1 MSRVSCLE
9 GGGDFEFLILLLPR
23 RLPVYITS
31 VNGQQVKGYRARQ
44 RKEAAALRMSPV
56 RLVRR
61 GALPA
66 SLGELTDDVPPHAAR
81 LAPKGSLLGGL
92 AVTRGGSL
100 RACAR
105 GTLCPWSGDFP
116 LGERIRNWS
125 LVCSLGNRPSERAAC
140 CAGTRPIYGSKT
152 VITLCLW

>member
-1 MSRVSCLE
+1 M
-9 GGGDFEFLILLLPR
+9 
-23 RLPVYITS
+23 
-31 VNGQQVKGYRARQ
+31 Q

-56 RLVRR
+56 WLVRR

-66 SLGELTDDVPPHAAR
+66 SLGELTDDVPLHAAR
-81 LAPKGSLLGGL
+81 LAPQGSLLSGL

-105 GTLCPWSGDFP
+105 GTLCLWSGDFP

-125 LVCSLGNRPSERAAC
+125 LVCSLGNRPSERAGC
-140 CAGTRPIYGSKT
+140 RVTTRDFIARKQPLFSAYGEEIGPFSSKYNEP
-152 VITLCLW
+152 LF